1 MPDFKPGQT
10 VLLSDGRKA
19 TVRFAGQTSFQ
30 VGDWI
35 GVELE
40 DKTGKNDGS
49 VQGIRYFDCPAGYGM
64 FVKPVMATI
73 IAQPPTTK
81 PPTRKP
87 TRPSSFAPAAI
98 KTAPSGDVALA
109 KRRSLN
115 APSPSPVPKA
125 RPASLVR
132 SPTKSP
138 TKQLGASSSATT
150 SRTGTPSNGR
160 GPPASSA
167 GAGAAAAA
175 AAGTGPAASR
185 ARASTTSQRV
195 SMGPPIVPLS
205 RPARV
210 SSVSSVASKTG
221 GAHVRPMSVARQLG
235 GLRTLTRAET
245 APLRPSIESQ
255 AGRDSASPDD
265 TSPGSPTKSNSE
277 IPSPRTNSPGPGRAK
292 TAERMAAQMSPQE
305 SSTTAPVP
313 RRPAAAP
320 AQRSNSNG
328 GAANRE
334 IEDLKAKLKIL
345 ERKRLEDRD
354 KLNQL
359 EKVQSERDKFE
370 GIIQKLQ
377 QKYQPQQQENA
388 DLRRQLKEA
397 EAKFES
403 IEAMQAEHDTA
414 LELAALDREMAEEMA
429 EVLKMEVD
437 TLKQKSEEL
446 ELEVE
451 VLREENLEYSKG
463 MTPEDRA
470 STGWLQM
477 ERTNER
483 LREALLR
490 LRDLTQAQ
498 EEELRDQIVGLEE
511 DVKEFAKTKQAYE
524 TAKEKLAQSEAAV
537 DDLRQQLDTALGAE
551 DMIEDLTERN
561 MSMSEQLEEL
571 KAVVADLESL
581 KEINDE
587 LEANHV
593 QNEKEMQEELD
604 FKDSVITEQARR
616 AGQQEEAFEDMEYTL
631 SRFRELVT
639 NLQSDLEDMRAS
651 QAVTEGESE
660 KLNDRSRA
668 MMDLNMKLQI
678 SAAKAQVKTID
689 LELRRLDA
697 QEADQHLEIVKL
709 FLPDTYQE
717 DRDSVL
723 ALLRFRR
730 LSFKANLLN
739 GFIKE
744 RINDQAHAG
753 HEDDIL
759 AGCDAVDKLVWVS
772 AMCDRFVNDM
782 SHCTIE
788 QFSKYQYSLLEL
800 EPVERAL
807 NAWIDG
813 LRRDDLK
820 EKKCADDLQ
829 RTIALMSHLA
839 EVHISNNL
847 PSFADEIH
855 MSSLMM
861 QSHLD
866 TAAISF
872 NTMRTMVQRA
882 IPAPAAAAA
891 AAGETEDETSQL
903 FAKKLELAITQ
914 TRSTKVLAGKAV
926 RALEDLKTRSLSL
939 YPDTK
944 DMFERCEL
952 ASQELANMVR
962 AMGNGIHA
970 LLTQD
975 EGRNEPFT
983 LNEIEQAVHQG
994 VVDAGLA
1001 SSSGSSRSSANSV
1014 VTSSAAATEESDA
1027 FSAYL
1032 NKLRRLTTHINDATA
1047 LATDLEQTQEFDVH
1061 PAPWKLR
1068 SQALLALKTVPVD
1081 AEEELRRL
1089 KEEHNEARR
1098 TIAQRDEH
1106 LSTAVLKIETLES
1119 RMRDAHAN
1127 IERITNLQRQLETT
1141 GEQVVSLKEDIEKQ
1155 DRELKSL
1162 ESERD
1167 KWKKIASDSRAY
1179 ADGADAAGM
1188 KAGQERAVAT
1198 AREMDALKKDVESLQ
1213 SAVRYLREDNRRARM
1228 TEQQKC
1234 EWLVEPLKKPTPM
1247 AEQRKA
1253 LLVAE
1258 GKDVLGELVKM
1269 TTSATM
1275 FRYAALPKDKL
1286 AWKPAKTT
1294 PQYHA
1299 AKQTEDYASW
1309 KAWQDSVV
1317 KKSSLLRGTQQASD
1331 KAKGRRI
1338 RNPAAQLRIR
1348 LPGPDGK
1355 MMTGTGVGR
1364 NVEIVGSG
1372 AWEAI
1377 QSAGISS

>member
-10 VLLSDGRKA
+10 VLLTDGRKA
-19 TVRFAGQTSFQ
+19 TVRFAGPTSFQ

-73 IAQPPTTK
+73 IAQPPTTR
-81 PPTRKP
+81 PARKP

-98 KTAPSGDVALA
+98 KTAPGGDVALA

-125 RPASLVR
+125 RPTSLVR

-138 TKQLGASSSATT
+138 TKQLSTSSSAAA

-160 GPPASSA
+160 GPPASGAA
-167 GAGAAAAA
+167 GA
-175 AAGTGPAASR
+175 GPAASR
-185 ARASTTSQRV
+185 ARASTTSQRT
-195 SMGPPIVPLS
+195 SMGPPAVPLS
-205 RPARV
+205 RTARV
-210 SSVSSVASKTG
+210 SSVSSVVPKTG
-221 GAHVRPMSVARQLG
+221 AAHARPMSVARQLG
-235 GLRTLTRAET
+235 ALRTMSRTDS
-245 APLRPSIESQ
+245 APRSSADLQS
-255 AGRDSASPDD
+255 GRDS
-265 TSPGSPTKSNSE
+265 GSPPHVMSPETMTKSDYE
-277 IPSPRTNSPGPGRAK
+277 ILSPQPKSPVAGRAK
-292 TAERMAAQMSPQE
+292 VLEQITAQTSPQE
-305 SSTTAPVP
+305 PSTTPPAPPVSK
-313 RRPAAAP
+313 RPAAAP
-320 AQRSNSNG
+320 VMRSSSNAA
-328 GAANRE
+328 AANRE
-334 IEDLKAKLKIL
+334 IEDLKAKLKVL
-345 ERKRLEDRD
+345 ERKRSEDRD

-359 EKVQSERDKFE
+359 DKVQGERDKFE

-388 DLRRQLKEA
+388 DLRKQLKEA

-437 TLKQKSEEL
+437 TIKQKTEEL

-451 VLREENLEYSKG
+451 VLREENLEYTKG

-470 STGWLQM
+470 STGWMQM

-511 DVKEFAKTKQAYE
+511 DVKEFGKTKQAYE
-524 TAKEKLAQSEAAV
+524 SAKEKLAQSEAAV

-616 AGQQEEAFEDMEYTL
+616 AGQQEEAFEDMEYTVL
-631 SRFRELVT
+631 RFRELVT
-639 NLQSDLEDMRAS
+639 NLQNDLEDMRAS

-753 HEDDIL
+753 HEDDVL

-772 AMCDRFVNDM
+772 AMCERFVNDM

-788 QFSKYQYSLLEL
+788 QFAKYQHSLLEL

-813 LRRDDLK
+813 LRRDELK

-855 MSSLMM
+855 MSSLMV

-866 TAAISF
+866 TAAVSF
-872 NTMRTMVQRA
+872 NTMRTMIQRV
-882 IPAPAAAAA
+882 IPAPAAAASA
-891 AAGETEDETSQL
+891 AGGEGEKGETEDEMSQL
-903 FAKKLELAITQ
+903 FAKTLELAITQ
-914 TRSTKVLAGKAV
+914 TRSTKVIAGKAV

-939 YPDTK
+939 PPDTK
-944 DMFERCEL
+944 DIFERCES
-952 ASQELANMVR
+952 ASQELASMVR

-983 LNEIEQAVHQG
+983 LNEIKEAIHQG
-994 VVDAGLA
+994 AVNAD
-1001 SSSGSSRSSANSV
+1001 SAI
-1014 VTSSAAATEESDA
+1014 SAEESDT

-1032 NKLRRLTTHINDATA
+1032 NKLRRLTTHINDATV
-1047 LATDLEQTQEFDVH
+1047 LATDLDQAQEFDVH
-1061 PAPWKLR
+1061 PAPWELR

-1127 IERITNLQRQLETT
+1127 IERITSLQEQLETA

-1162 ESERD
+1162 EAERD

-1198 AREMDALKKDVESLQ
+1198 AREMDALKKDVENLQ

-1228 TEQQKC
+1228 TEQHNC
-1234 EWLVEPLKKPTPM
+1234 GWLVEPLKKPAPV

-1269 TTSATM
+1269 TTSATI
-1275 FRYAALPKDKL
+1275 FQYAALPKDKL

-1299 AKQTEDYASW
+1299 AKQMEDYASW
-1309 KAWQDSVV
+1309 KAWQASVV
-1317 KKSSLLRGTQQASD
+1317 KKSVQLRGTQEASD
-1331 KAKGRRI
+1331 KAKGRRV
-1338 RNPAAQLRIR
+1338 RNPAAQLRIK
-1348 LPGPDGK
+1348 LPGSDGK
-1355 MMTGTGVGR
+1355 MMTGTGLGR
-1364 NVEIVGSG
+1364 NVEIVGSS
-1372 AWEAI
+1372 AWEAMHV
-1377 QSAGISS
+1377 

>member
-10 VLLSDGRKA
+10 VQLSDGRKA

-30 VGDWI
+30 VGEWI

-40 DKTGKNDGS
+40 EKTGKNDGS
-49 VQGIRYFDCPAGYGM
+49 VQGQRYFDCPVGYGM
-64 FVKPVMATI
+64 FVKPMMATI
-73 IAQPPTTK
+73 IAQPPITK
-81 PPTRKP
+81 LSRKP
-87 TRPSSFAPAAI
+87 ARPSSFAPASV
-98 KTAPSGDVALA
+98 KTAPSGDVTLA

-115 APSPSPVPKA
+115 APSPSPVPKT
-125 RPASLVR
+125 RPTSLVR
-132 SPTKSP
+132 SPAKSP
-138 TKQLGASSSATT
+138 TKQLSAASSAAA
-150 SRTGTPSNGR
+150 SRTGTPSNAR
-160 GPPASSA
+160 VPSAPAPAGNAWSRTSA
-167 GAGAAAAA
+167 IG
-175 AAGTGPAASR
+175 
-185 ARASTTSQRV
+185 QRT
-195 SMGPPIVPLS
+195 SMGPPAIPAS
-205 RPARV
+205 RTARV
-210 SSVSSVASKTG
+210 SSTSSVASRTG
-221 GAHVRPMSVARQLG
+221 GAHARSASGVRPLG
-235 GLRTLTRAET
+235 SLRTISR
-245 APLRPSIESQ
+245 PDSGRSRRPSADSQ
-255 AGRDSASPDD
+255 AGRDSGSADDTGPGSPIKSDGEILSPQPTSPVAGRANALEKLAAQ
-265 TSPGSPTKSNSE
+265 TSPGTSSTPPVAK
-277 IPSPRTNSPGPGRAK
+277 RTNA
-292 TAERMAAQMSPQE
+292 
-305 SSTTAPVP
+305 V
-313 RRPAAAP
+313 P
-320 AQRSNSNG
+320 AQRAVSNA
-328 GAANRE
+328 AANRE
-334 IEDLKAKLKIL
+334 IDDLKAKLRVL

-354 KLNQL
+354 KLKQL
-359 EKVQSERDKFE
+359 EKVQGERDKFE

-388 DLRRQLKEA
+388 DLRKQLKEA
-397 EAKFES
+397 ESKFES

-414 LELAALDREMAEEMA
+414 LELATLDREMAEETT

-437 TLKQKSEEL
+437 ALKLKSEEL

-451 VLREENLEYSKG
+451 VLREENSEYSKG
-463 MTPEDRA
+463 MSSEERA

-498 EEELRDQIVGLEE
+498 EEELRDQIAGLED
-511 DVKEFAKTKQAYE
+511 DVKEFGQVKEEHEST
-524 TAKEKLAQSEAAV
+524 KEKLAQSEDAV

-561 MSMSEQLEEL
+561 MSMSEQIEEL
-571 KAVVADLESL
+571 KAVIEDLESL
-581 KEINDE
+581 KEISDE

-593 QNEKEMQEELD
+593 QNEKEMQEDLD

-616 AGQQEEAFEDMEYTL
+616 AGQQEEAFEDMEYTV
-631 SRFRELVT
+631 SRFRELV
-639 NLQSDLEDMRAS
+639 NSLQSDLEDMRAS
-651 QAVTEGESE
+651 QSVTEGESE

-697 QEADQHLEIVKL
+697 QEAEQHLEIVKL
-709 FLPDTYQE
+709 FLPDTYQQE
-717 DRDSVL
+717 RDSVL
-723 ALLRFRR
+723 ALLRFQR
-730 LSFKANLLN
+730 LAFKANLLN

-744 RINDQAHAG
+744 RINGQPHPG

-772 AMCDRFVNDM
+772 AMCDRFVNDI

-788 QFSKYQYSLLEL
+788 QFSKYQNSLLEL

-839 EVHISNNL
+839 EVHISSDL
-847 PSFADEIH
+847 PSFADDIY
-855 MSSLMM
+855 MSSLVI

-866 TAAISF
+866 TAAVSL
-872 NTMRTMVQRA
+872 NTTKTMVQRA
-882 IPAPAAAAA
+882 IPSE
-891 AAGETEDETSQL
+891 GEELDEMNQL
-903 FAKKLELAITQ
+903 FAKKLEAVISQ
-914 TRSTKVLAGKAV
+914 TRSTKVITGKAV

-939 YPDTK
+939 LPDTK
-944 DMFERCEL
+944 DAFERCEA
-952 ASQELANMVR
+952 ASQELASMAR
-962 AMGNGIHA
+962 AIGNSVHA
-970 LLTQD
+970 LLTHD
-975 EGRNEPFT
+975 EGRSDPFT
-983 LNEIEQAVHQG
+983 LDEIQNAIHQG
-994 VVDAGLA
+994 VLDATSA
-1001 SSSGSSRSSANSV
+1001 S
-1014 VTSSAAATEESDA
+1014 ESDT

-1032 NKLRRLTTHINDATA
+1032 AKLRTATSQINDVAA
-1047 LATDLEQTQEFDVH
+1047 LATDLDQTQEFDMH

-1068 SQALLALKTVPVD
+1068 SQELKALKTVPVD
-1081 AEEELRRL
+1081 AEDELRRL

-1098 TIAQRDEH
+1098 TVAQRDEH

-1119 RMRDAHAN
+1119 RMRDAQAN
-1127 IERITNLQRQLETT
+1127 IERISSLQQQLEAS
-1141 GEQVVSLKEDIEKQ
+1141 GEQVTSLKEDIEKQ

-1167 KWKKIASDSRAY
+1167 KWKKIASDSRAF

-1198 AREMDALKKDVESLQ
+1198 AREMDALKKDIESLQ

-1228 TEQQKC
+1228 TEQQGHD
-1234 EWLVEPLKKPTPM
+1234 WLAEPLKKPASM

-1253 LLVAE
+1253 LVVAE

-1269 TTSATM
+1269 ATSATM
-1275 FRYAALPKDKL
+1275 FDLRALPKDKL
-1286 AWKPAKTT
+1286 AWKPAKST

-1299 AKQTEDYASW
+1299 AKQAEDFAVW

-1317 KKSSLLRGTQQASD
+1317 KKSSLLRNTTARVGGDT
-1331 KAKGRRI
+1331 AKDCM
-1338 RNPAAQLRIR
+1338 RNPAAQLQIR
-1348 LPGPDGK
+1348 LPGSDGK
-1355 MMTGTGVGR
+1355 MITGSGLVR
-1364 NVEIVGSG
+1364 NVEIVGSRQ
-1372 AWEAI
+1372 WEAL
-1377 QSAGISS
+1377 QSSQRIAV